1 MGWFSNNSKDNEEF
15 NARVKEVADKIVD
28 GKVEERLKKYLLDCT
43 DLDK

>member
-1 MGWFSNNSKDNEEF
+1 MGWFSNKNNNSKNNEEF

-43 DLDK
+43 N